1 MIRSLIVSMGT
12 DPNGEALRF
21 KAAAERHGGAL
32 IRAVTRSTH
41 SFKRLPVDV
50 LLAGNGGA
58 IERLWEAADVI
69 HLNNRPEAYDRF
81 DGGRG
86 KPVLLHHHGAKFR
99 TDPDA
104 MLTLAARRGWT
115 QAASTLDLV
124 EIAPDAIT
132 WLPTAYDLSAL
143 ATLRRQHRRPEDGL
157 VRIAHAP
164 TFRTLKST
172 KVLERAVAQLQGE
185 GLPLELDVIEGVSW
199 AECLR
204 RKAAAD
210 LFVDQLLL
218 GYGCNA
224 IEAWGM
230 GLPVVAGVDPER
242 AAWMN
247 HPIPATTRARM
258 LAEFGGALPF
268 YEASEDT
275 LVDAL
280 RALVT
285 DPGLRDEFALRGL
298 EHVAAFH
305 GQLVS
310 LERLVALY
318 RQVLGSAR
326 NEELAEAVA

>member
-21 KAAAERHGGAL
+21 KAAADRHGGAE

-41 SFKRLPVDV
+41 SFKHLPVDV

-58 IERLWEAADVI
+58 VSRLWEAADVI
-69 HLNNRPEAYDRF
+69 HLNNRPEAFDRF
-81 DGGRG
+81 DDGRG

-104 MLTLAARRGWT
+104 MLTVAARRGWT

-124 EIAPDAIT
+124 EIAPDVVS
-132 WLPTAYDLSAL
+132 WMPTAYDLNAL
-143 ATLRRQHRRPEDGL
+143 AELRRAHRRPEDG
-157 VRIAHAP
+157 VIRVAHAP

-172 KVLERAVAQLQGE
+172 AVLEDAIAQLQDE
-185 GLPLELDVIEGVSW
+185 GLPVELDLIQQERW
-199 AECLR
+199 TDCLR

-210 LFVDQLLL
+210 ILVDQLLL

-230 GLPVVAGVDPER
+230 GLPVIAGVDPER
-242 AAWMN
+242 AAWVN
-247 HPIPATTRARM
+247 HPIPTSTRGRM

-285 DPGLRDEFALRGL
+285 DPGLRDEYALRGL
-298 EHVAAFH
+298 EHVAQFH
-305 GQLVS
+305 GQLAS

-318 RQVLGSAR
+318 QRVLGSAR
-326 NEELAEAVA
+326 NEAEVAA

>member
-21 KAAAERHGGAL
+21 KAAADRHGGAL

-58 IERLWEAADVI
+58 ISRMWEAADVI
-69 HLNNRPEAYDRF
+69 HLNNRPEAFDRF
-81 DGGRG
+81 DDGHG

-115 QAASTLDLV
+115 QAASTLDLA
-124 EIAPDAIT
+124 EIAPDIIT
-132 WLPTAYDLSAL
+132 WLPTAYDLDAL
-143 ATLRRQHRRPEDGL
+143 ATLRREYRRQEDGV
-157 VRIAHAP
+157 VRVAHAP
-164 TFRTLKST
+164 TFRTLKGT
-172 KVLERAVAQLQGE
+172 AALERAIVQLQDE
-185 GLPLELDVIEGVSW
+185 GLPVELDIIEQVSW

-210 LFVDQLLL
+210 VFVDQLLL

-230 GLPVVAGVDPER
+230 GLPVIAGVDPER
-242 AAWMN
+242 AASMN
-247 HPIPATTRARM
+247 HPIPATTRGRM
-258 LAEFGGALPF
+258 LAEFGGVLPF
-268 YEASEDT
+268 YEASEDS

-280 RALVT
+280 RSLVT
-285 DPGLRDEFALRGL
+285 DPALRDEYSLRGL
-298 EHVAAFH
+298 EHVARFH
-305 GQLVS
+305 GQLPS
-310 LERLVALY
+310 IERLVALY
-318 RQVLGSAR
+318 KRVLGSAR

>member
-1 MIRSLIVSMGT
+1 MMRSLIVSLGA
-12 DPNGEALRF
+12 DPNGEAMRF
-21 KAAAERHGGAL
+21 KAAAERHGGAQ

-41 SFKRLPVDV
+41 SYKHLPADI

-58 IERLWEAADVI
+58 VKRLWAQADVI
-69 HLNNRPEAYDRF
+69 HLNNRVEAF
-81 DGGRG
+81 DQFDDGHG
-86 KPVLLHHHGAKFR
+86 KPVLLHHHGATFR
-99 TDPDA
+99 TDPA
-104 MLTLAARRGWT
+104 PLLKVAAARGWT

-124 EIAPDAIT
+124 EIAPDVVS
-132 WLPTAYDLSAL
+132 WLPTAYDLNAL
-143 ATLRRQHRRPEDGL
+143 ATLRQQHRREDDGV

-172 KVLERAVAQLQGE
+172 DALIRAVNELQAE
-185 GLPLELDVIEGVSW
+185 GVPVELDLIQQERWSD
-199 AECLR
+199 CLR

-210 LFVDQLLL
+210 ILVDQLLL

-230 GLPVVAGVDPER
+230 GLPVIAGVDPER
-242 AAWMN
+242 AAWVN
-247 HPIPATTRARM
+247 HPIPASTRGRM

-280 RALVT
+280 RAFVT
-285 DPGLRDEFALRGL
+285 DPELRDEYALRGM
-298 EHVAAFH
+298 EHAAQFH

-310 LERLVALY
+310 LERLVELY
-318 RQVLGSAR
+318 QRAIGSAR
-326 NEELAEAVA
+326 NTAEVAA